1 MGNDFNFIVIG
12 IAVAIAVFI
21 SNRRKANKAKEQQ
34 TPAQKS
40 TFELTDEMIMR
51 FANLKGGIISAQEL
65 SSQTS
70 LNKQQAQ
77 QRLEGLVNNGY
88 AQLRVSDNGN
98 ILYDFKQNIIDNNE
112 KKNSQLL

>member
-1 MGNDFNFIVIG
+1 MEHNFHFIAIG

-21 SNRRKANKAKEQQ
+21 SNRRKANKTKEQSES
-34 TPAQKS
+34 KS

-77 QRLEGLVNNGY
+77 QRLESLVNNGY

-98 ILYDFKQNIIDNNE
+98 VLYDFKQNIIDSNE

>member
-1 MGNDFNFIVIG
+1 MDHDFHFIGIG

-21 SNRRKANKAKEQQ
+21 ANRRKNKQAKEQQ
-34 TPAQKS
+34 PSKS

-77 QRLEGLVNNGY
+77 QRLENLVNNGY

-98 ILYDFKQNIIDNNE
+98 ILYDFKQNMIDNNE